1 MTDPEIAARSGAFS
15 AYLNRYRDCFLQG
28 RTADH
33 FDHSCRGPLAA
44 LPRKSVEPIA
54 LTAGTAVRTLQEF
67 LVTAHCNHLQAR
79 DRFPRHLAPRLSDLP
94 SDRLGTV
101 GVFDETSAV
110 KKGNQTPGV
119 QRQYRGCVGKID
131 NGIVTVHVGLACG
144 RFQALLDAELFVPG
158 SWDQDRERCQQA
170 GIANTMPYRAK
181 WRLAFDPLLRLEAH
195 GIRFDWLT
203 FDEG

>member
-1 MTDPEIAARSGAFS
+1 MR
-15 AYLNRYRDCFLQG
+15 
-28 RTADH
+28 
-33 FDHSCRGPLAA
+33 
-44 LPRKSVEPIA
+44 
-54 LTAGTAVRTLQEF
+54 VRTKEGGFILHYSPADAIRQD
-67 LVTAHCNHLQAR
+67 LVCPCT
-79 DRFPRHLAPRLSDLP
+79 